1 MAPRLTE
8 KKARRAIWSRA
19 VAIGLPVGLAV
30 GLVVAAATTF
40 ADWRVNP
47 GGLFHDGE
55 GTNWR
60 TVVETG
66 LSWFI
71 PVAALV
77 GALAS
82 GCAWGILKRRGKS
95 GS

>member
-1 MAPRLTE
+1 MISDSRKE
-8 KKARRAIWSRA
+8 KETRSSGPRA
-19 VAIGLPVGLAV
+19 VAIGLPVGVAV
-30 GLVVAAATTF
+30 GLIVGAATTF

-55 GTNWR
+55 ATNWR
-60 TVVETG
+60 IVFETG
-66 LSWFI
+66 VSWFV
-71 PVAALV
+71 PVAVLF
-77 GALAS
+77 GSLAS